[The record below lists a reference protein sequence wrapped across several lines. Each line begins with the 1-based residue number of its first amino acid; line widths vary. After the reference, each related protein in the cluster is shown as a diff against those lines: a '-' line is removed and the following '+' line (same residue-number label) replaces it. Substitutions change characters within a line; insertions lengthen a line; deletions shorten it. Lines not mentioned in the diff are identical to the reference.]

1 MLCVWCLLQHCAWC
15 CLWYFVVRPV
25 RLVTP
30 RVCVVCFLFIFYLS
44 VYVYFARCV
53 FRVLFHI
60 HNQLHFSNSICTYV
74 TVSIHVHKTFCLYL
88 SFCPPKQ
95 LFIRACLRQDCSIK
109 IKRIARHWQF
119 RTHMSIDSSFLKDF
133 FGLFVPLQNRTWP
146 SPPLSVWSAEILFQN
161 FQIFYNILLNW
172 AIFVGGVMSKSMQI
186 PNKRIETV
194 GNHVETFW
202 TC

>member
-1 MLCVWCLLQHCAWC
+1 VLRAACCVFGACCNIVRDVVFDTLLSGPCAWLHLVFVSC
-15 CLWYFVVRPV
+15 VFCLFSTCLYMCILRAACFVFCSIFI
-25 RLVTP
+25 TN
-30 RVCVVCFLFIFYLS
+30 FIFQIQYALMSQCLFMFTKPFAYTYLFVHLNS
-44 VYVYFARCV
+44 CSYV
-53 FRVLFHI
+53 
-60 HNQLHFSNSICTYV
+60 
-74 TVSIHVHKTFCLYL
+74 
-88 SFCPPKQ
+88 
-95 LFIRACLRQDCSIK
+95 
-109 IKRIARHWQF
+109 
-119 RTHMSIDSSFLKDF
+119 
-133 FGLFVPLQNRTWP
+133 LFVPLQNRTWP